1 VPVRWD
7 DLFDDLEAQLG
18 QLEEAELAGEIA
30 DRTRIEVSKFR
41 LVDRL
46 RPAFGHRIAISMSGR
61 FSVHGLVVGV
71 GNAWVLVRE
80 DRGTE
85 VLVPLDA
92 VTTVSGLGSIS
103 AAPGSEGKVAER
115 LTLGHAL
122 RGVARDRST
131 VAVGLR
137 DEGLLTGTI
146 DRVGSDFF
154 EMAEHALDITRR
166 AGNVAGVRTVP
177 FAGLALIRRGS

>member
-1 VPVRWD
+1 VRWD

-18 QLEEAELAGEIA
+18 QLEEAELAGEVA

-46 RPAFGHRIAISMSGR
+46 RPAFGHRIALTLAGR
-61 FSVHGLVVGV
+61 FGVQGLVVGV

-85 VLVPLDA
+85 VFVPLDA
-92 VTTVSGLGSIS
+92 IASVAGLGNVS
-103 AAPGSEGKVAER
+103 AVPGSEGKVAER

-122 RGVARDRST
+122 RGIARDRST

-137 DEGLLTGTI
+137 DESVLTGTI
-146 DRVGSDFF
+146 DRVGADFF
-154 EMAEHALDITRR
+154 EMAEHALDLSRR

-177 FAGLALIRRGS
+177 FTGVTLLRRES

>member
-1 VPVRWD
+1 MRMRWD

-18 QLEEAELAGEIA
+18 QLEEAELAGEVA
-30 DRTRIEVSKFR
+30 DRIRIEVSKFR

-46 RPAFGHRIAISMSGR
+46 RPAFGHRIALTLAGR

-71 GNAWVLVRE
+71 GNTWVLVRE

-85 VLVPLDA
+85 VLVPFDA
-92 VTTVSGLGSIS
+92 VTSVAGLGNVS
-103 AAPGSEGKVAER
+103 AAPGSEGRIAAR

-137 DEGLLTGTI
+137 DEGVLTGTI
-146 DRVGSDFF
+146 DRVGADFF
-154 EMAEHALDITRR
+154 EMAEHALDVSRR
-166 AGNVAGVRTVP
+166 AGNIAGVRTVP
-177 FAGLALIRRGS
+177 FTGLALIRREN

>member
-1 VPVRWD
+1 VRWD

-46 RPAFGHRIAISMSGR
+46 RPAFGHRIAVSLIGG
-61 FSVHGLVVGV
+61 FSVHGVVVGV
-71 GNAWVLVRE
+71 GNTWVLIRE
-80 DRGTE
+80 DCGTE
-85 VLVPLDA
+85 VLAPIDA
-92 VTTVSGLGSIS
+92 ITSIAGLGNVS
-103 AAPGSEGKVAER
+103 AAPGSEGTIAAR

-146 DRVGSDFF
+146 DRVGADFF
-154 EMAEHALDITRR
+154 EMAEHALDVSRR
-166 AGNVAGVRTVP
+166 AANVAGVRTVA
-177 FAGLALIRRGS
+177 FTGLALIRREG

>member
-1 VPVRWD
+1 MPVRWD
-7 DLFDDLEAQLG
+7 DLFDDLEAQLDE
-18 QLEEAELAGEIA
+18 LEDAELAGEVA

-46 RPAFGHRIAISMSGR
+46 RPAFGHRIAITLAGR
-61 FSVHGLVVGV
+61 FSVEGLVANV
-71 GNAWVLVRE
+71 GNSWVLLRE

-85 VLVPLDA
+85 VLVPLVA
-92 VTTVSGLGSIS
+92 ITSVAGLGGVT
-103 AAPGSEGKVAER
+103 AAPGSEGKIAAR

-131 VAVGLR
+131 VSIGLR
-137 DEGLLTGTI
+137 DERRLTGTI

-154 EMAEHALDITRR
+154 EMAEHPLDTVRR

-177 FAGLALIRRGS
+177 FDGLALVRRES

>member
-1 VPVRWD
+1 MPMRWD

-18 QLEEAELAGEIA
+18 QLEEAELAGEVA

-46 RPAFGHRIAISMSGR
+46 RPAFGHRLELTVAGR
-61 FSVHGLVVGV
+61 FSIQGTVVGV
-71 GNAWVLVRE
+71 GNSWLLLRE
-80 DRGTE
+80 ERGTE

-92 VTTVSGLGSIS
+92 ITSVAGLGNIS
-103 AAPGSEGKVAER
+103 AAPGSEGTIAAR

-137 DEGLLTGTI
+137 DEVVLTGTI
-146 DRVGSDFF
+146 DRVGADFF
-154 EMAEHALDITRR
+154 EMAEHALDTSRR

-177 FAGLALIRRGS
+177 FTGVALIRRES